1 MDFSFLP
8 SLSRPFLFFYSI
20 TRVILFLFSFF
31 THSSGCVDGSHH
43 VTFLILIHDRK
54 NLCQSIED
62 FLLFLKHYD
71 CLLSFVPYAYT
82 ITRQQNI
89 VNTFLFF
96 LRTFGIYNSVCVCY
110 TSFKK
115 RGDKMN
121 ERLKQLRLTLE
132 MSQEEFGK
140 LLGITKSGVS
150 DIESGRRKVTEQ
162 HIIMLKS
169 QKSQIN
175 EEWLR
180 TGNGEMLISQT
191 EDEQISLFIGDLL
204 KDEEESFKRRLI
216 SGLAALDQNGWDV
229 LEKFLDSIQKKRD

>member
-1 MDFSFLP
+1 
-8 SLSRPFLFFYSI
+8 
-20 TRVILFLFSFF
+20 
-31 THSSGCVDGSHH
+31 
-43 VTFLILIHDRK
+43 
-54 NLCQSIED
+54 
-62 FLLFLKHYD
+62 
-71 CLLSFVPYAYT
+71 
-82 ITRQQNI
+82 
-89 VNTFLFF
+89 
-96 LRTFGIYNSVCVCY
+96 
-110 TSFKK
+110 
-115 RGDKMN
+115 MN

-216 SGLAALDQNGWDV
+216 SGLAALDQNGGDV

>member
-1 MDFSFLP
+1 
-8 SLSRPFLFFYSI
+8 
-20 TRVILFLFSFF
+20 
-31 THSSGCVDGSHH
+31 
-43 VTFLILIHDRK
+43 
-54 NLCQSIED
+54 
-62 FLLFLKHYD
+62 
-71 CLLSFVPYAYT
+71 
-82 ITRQQNI
+82 
-89 VNTFLFF
+89 
-96 LRTFGIYNSVCVCY
+96 
-110 TSFKK
+110 
-115 RGDKMN
+115 MN